1 MKGRWEGWVWPRCPS
16 QIPRRPG
23 RRAYPGRMTASLPAR
38 TEAGPGQAPTDPAQT
53 APLRV
58 LICDEM
64 NPGNLDHAGF
74 EISYEGNLP
83 REETLRRLPEYDA
96 LITRSRT
103 KVDRE
108 LLEAAGERL
117 KVIGRGGVGVDN
129 IDLEACSRR
138 GILVLNAPESNN
150 VSAAELALAHLMAA
164 ARGLTRSD
172 RKTRA
177 GEWDRKFLGVE
188 LKDKTLGIVGLGRI
202 GSIVA
207 DRAQGLRLNV
217 VAFDPYVP
225 ENKFERLGVTRA
237 ATLDELL
244 TQVDFLTVHTPL
256 TEETQ
261 GMIGARELALL
272 RSGAIV
278 VNAARGGIVE
288 EGALVEALKSGHL
301 FGAGVDVFVDEPPAP
316 DHVFLGAPN
325 LGITAHLGANTREA
339 QERVGAEIVGRVL
352 AALHGDVSKGAVNAP
367 ALDAKTLE
375 VLGGYLDLG
384 EKLGRILAQLLPG
397 ASDLEVTFRGE
408 FPADPAPV
416 VTSVLVG
423 YLSGSTDERP
433 NMINARALAK
443 ERGLNLAVREEGD
456 SPDYQTEVI
465 VRVTSGAQG
474 EKRRTRT
481 VGGTVFGRSPRLT
494 RLRNFRVEL
503 APEGFILIASNQ
515 DRPGA
520 VAKLS
525 NLLGTWGVNIAG
537 MALGRAEKGG
547 EALFT
552 LTLDDGLTPEQ
563 LQAIRDLD
571 VIESAFLVRV

>member
-1 MKGRWEGWVWPRCPS
+1 
-16 QIPRRPG
+16 
-23 RRAYPGRMTASLPAR
+23 MTA
-38 TEAGPGQAPTDPAQT
+38 T
-53 APLRV
+53 APLSPDHTASPDHPRAATLRV

-64 NPGNLDHAGF
+64 NPGELNHPGF
-74 EISYEGNLP
+74 EIAYEGNLA
-83 REETLRRLPEYDA
+83 REETLRRLPDYDA

-108 LLEAAGERL
+108 LLAAAGERL

-150 VSAAELALAHLMAA
+150 VSAAELAIMHLLAA

-172 RKTRA
+172 RLTRA
-177 GEWDRKFLGVE
+177 GNWDRKFLGVE

-207 DRAQGLRLNV
+207 DRAQGLRLRV

-225 ENKFERLGVTRA
+225 ESKFERLGVERA
-237 ATLDELL
+237 ATLDGLL
-244 TQVDFLTVHTPL
+244 TRVDFLTVHTPL
-256 TEETQ
+256 TDETT
-261 GMIGARELALL
+261 GMIGAPELARLKP
-272 RSGAIV
+272 GAIV
-278 VNAARGGIVE
+278 VNAARGGIVA
-288 EGALVEALKSGHL
+288 EGALVDALKSGHL
-301 FGAGVDVFVDEPPAP
+301 FGAGVDVFVEEPPTP

-325 LGITAHLGANTREA
+325 LGITAHLGANTHEA
-339 QERVGAEIVGRVL
+339 QERVGAEIVERVL

-367 ALDAKTLE
+367 ALDARTLE
-375 VLGGYLDLG
+375 ALGGHLDLG
-384 EKLGRILAQLLPG
+384 EKLGRILTQLLPG
-397 ASDLEVTFRGE
+397 AHTLEVTFRGE
-408 FPADPAPV
+408 FAADPAPV
-416 VTSVLVG
+416 VTAALVG
-423 YLSGSTDERP
+423 YLSGSTDEQP
-433 NMINARALAK
+433 NQINARALAK
-443 ERGLNLAVREEGD
+443 ERGLNLAVREEAD

-465 VRVTSGAQG
+465 VKVTSGAEG
-474 EKRRTRT
+474 EKQRTRT

-494 RLRNFRVEL
+494 RLRDFRVEL

-547 EALFT
+547 QALFT

-571 VIESAFLVRV
+571 VIDSAYLVRV

>member
-1 MKGRWEGWVWPRCPS
+1 
-16 QIPRRPG
+16 
-23 RRAYPGRMTASLPAR
+23 MTAPLP
-38 TEAGPGQAPTDPAQT
+38 TAPAVPVT
-53 APLRV
+53 PLRV

-64 NPGNLDHAGF
+64 NPGNLVHDGF
-74 EISYEGNLP
+74 EIDYEGNMP

-108 LLEAAGERL
+108 LIDAAGQRL

-129 IDLEACSRR
+129 IDLDYASLR
-138 GILVLNAPESNN
+138 GLLVLNAPESNN
-150 VSAAELALAHLMAA
+150 VSAAELAIMHLMAA

-172 RKTRA
+172 SKTRQ
-177 GEWDRKFLGVE
+177 GVWDRKFLGLE
-188 LKDKTLGIVGLGRI
+188 LKDRTLGIVGLGRI

-225 ENKFERLGVTRA
+225 DSKFERLGVKRA

-244 TQVDFLTVHTPL
+244 PQVDFLTVHTPL
-256 TEETQ
+256 TDETT

-272 RSGAIV
+272 RPDSIV
-278 VNAARGGIVE
+278 VNAARGGIIE
-288 EGALVEALKSGHL
+288 EQALVDALHSGHL
-301 FGAGVDVFVDEPPAP
+301 FGAGVDVFVDEPPTP
-316 DHVFLGAPN
+316 DHIFLSAPN

-339 QERVGAEIVGRVL
+339 QERVGAEIVARVL
-352 AALHGDVSKGAVNAP
+352 AALQGDVSKGAVNAP

-375 VLGGYLDLG
+375 LLGGHLDLG
-384 EKLGRILAQLLPG
+384 GKLGRILAQLLPG
-397 ASDLEVTFRGE
+397 AHDIEVTFQGE

-416 VTSVLVG
+416 VTAVLVG
-423 YLSGSTDERP
+423 YLSGSTDELP

-443 ERGLNLAVREEGD
+443 ERGLNVAIREVAE

-465 VRVTSGAQG
+465 VKVLSGGG
-474 EKRRTRT
+474 EEKERTRT

-494 RLRNFRVEL
+494 RLRDYRVEL
-503 APEGFILIASNQ
+503 EPQGFILIASNQ
-515 DRPGA
+515 DKPGA

-537 MALGRAEKGG
+537 MALGRAQKGG

-552 LTLDDGLTPEQ
+552 LTLDDGLSHEQ

-571 VIESAFLVRV
+571 VIDSAYLVRV

>member
-1 MKGRWEGWVWPRCPS
+1 
-16 QIPRRPG
+16 
-23 RRAYPGRMTASLPAR
+23 MTALLPTTPAV
-38 TEAGPGQAPTDPAQT
+38 PTT
-53 APLRV
+53 PLRV

-64 NPGNLDHAGF
+64 NPGNLVHDGF
-74 EISYEGNLP
+74 EIHYEGNMA

-108 LLEAAGERL
+108 LIDAAGPRL

-129 IDLEACSRR
+129 IDLDYASLR
-138 GILVLNAPESNN
+138 GLLVLNAPESNN
-150 VSAAELALAHLMAA
+150 VSAAELAIMHLMAA

-172 RKTRA
+172 SKTRQ
-177 GEWDRKFLGVE
+177 GVWDRKFLGLE
-188 LKDKTLGIVGLGRI
+188 LKDRTLGIVGLGRI

-225 ENKFERLGVTRA
+225 DSKFERLGVKRA
-237 ATLDELL
+237 ASLDELL
-244 TQVDFLTVHTPL
+244 PQVDFLTVHTPL
-256 TEETQ
+256 TDETT

-272 RSGAIV
+272 RPDSIV
-278 VNAARGGIVE
+278 VNAARGGIIE
-288 EGALVEALKSGHL
+288 EQALVDALHSGHL
-301 FGAGVDVFVDEPPAP
+301 FGAGVDVFVDEPPTA
-316 DHVFLGAPN
+316 DHIFLSAPN

-339 QERVGAEIVGRVL
+339 QERVGAEIVARVL
-352 AALHGDVSKGAVNAP
+352 AALQGDVSKGAVNAP

-375 VLGGYLDLG
+375 LLGGHLDLG
-384 EKLGRILAQLLPG
+384 GKLGRILAQLLPG
-397 ASDLEVTFRGE
+397 AHDIEVTFQGE

-416 VTSVLVG
+416 VTAVLVG
-423 YLSGSTDERP
+423 YLSGSTDELP

-443 ERGLNLAVREEGD
+443 ERGLNVAIREVAD

-465 VRVTSGAQG
+465 VKVLSGG
-474 EKRRTRT
+474 GDEKERTRT

-494 RLRNFRVEL
+494 RLRDYRVEL
-503 APEGFILIASNQ
+503 EPQGFILIASNQ
-515 DRPGA
+515 DKPGA

-537 MALGRAEKGG
+537 MALGRAQKGG

-552 LTLDDGLTPEQ
+552 LTLDDGLTQEQ

-571 VIESAFLVRV
+571 VIDSAYIVRV

>member
-1 MKGRWEGWVWPRCPS
+1 
-16 QIPRRPG
+16 
-23 RRAYPGRMTASLPAR
+23 MTAALSATP
-38 TEAGPGQAPTDPAQT
+38 QQT
-53 APLRV
+53 LAAPLRV

-64 NPGNLDHAGF
+64 NPGNLTHEGF
-74 EISYEGNLP
+74 EIDYEGNME
-83 REETLRRLPEYDA
+83 RAETLRRLPEYDA

-108 LLEAAGERL
+108 LIDAAGPRL

-129 IDLEACSRR
+129 IDLDYASLR
-138 GILVLNAPESNN
+138 GLLVLNAPESNN
-150 VSAAELALAHLMAA
+150 VSAAELAIMHLMAA

-172 RKTRA
+172 SQTRA
-177 GEWDRKFLGVE
+177 GVWNRKFLGVE

-207 DRAQGLRLNV
+207 DRAQGLRMKV

-225 ENKFERLGVTRA
+225 ASKFERQGVERA
-237 ATLDELL
+237 DTLAELL
-244 TQVDFLTVHTPL
+244 TRVDCLTVHTPL

-261 GMIGARELALL
+261 GMVGARELALL
-272 RSGAIV
+272 RPGAIV

-288 EGALVEALKSGHL
+288 ERALVAALESGHL
-301 FGAGVDVFVDEPPAP
+301 FAAGVDVFVDEPPTP
-316 DHVFLGAPN
+316 DHHFLQAPN
-325 LGITAHLGANTREA
+325 LGITAHLGANTFEA
-339 QERVGAEIVGRVL
+339 QERVGAEIVSRVL
-352 AALHGDVSKGAVNAP
+352 DALQGDVSKGAVNAP
-367 ALDAKTLE
+367 ALDAKTME
-375 VLGGYLDLG
+375 ALGGYLTLG

-397 ASDLEVTFRGE
+397 AHDIELTFRGE
-408 FPADPAPV
+408 FPAEPAPV
-416 VTSVLVG
+416 VTAALVG
-423 YLSGSTDERP
+423 YLSGSTDEKP
-433 NMINARALAK
+433 NLINARALAK
-443 ERGLNLAVREEGD
+443 ERGLNIAVREEGD

-465 VRVTSGAQG
+465 VKVTAHGAD
-474 EKRRTRT
+474 KDRTRT

-494 RLRNFRVEL
+494 RLRDFRVEL
-503 APEGFILIASNQ
+503 EPEGYILIASNE
-515 DRPGA
+515 DKPGA

-547 EALFT
+547 QALFT

-571 VIESAFLVRV
+571 VIESAYLVRA